1 MRNIVIIGGMAA
13 GCKAAARLS
22 RLSSENRITIIEKS
36 PFVSLSRCGLP
47 QFISGDLD
55 NVYEL
60 TKTPYGIKRDVNFF
74 REFEGINVLLNTE
87 ATDIDPWKK
96 EVACIDHKNKD
107 NVRIKYDELILAT
120 GCKNA
125 EPVFPYV
132 PSDRITF
139 LHSVSGILEFREK
152 LQKGLIKKAVIIGGG
167 IKGLETAESLIS
179 LWGIE
184 TILIEKENQI
194 LNSTLDYEISRYLEG
209 CINPGKILMLLS
221 TSVEKIEKD
230 KNELPVI
237 YLDNGQKIV
246 ADSVILCTGLVPDTE
261 IAERINIKIGS
272 SGGII
277 VDNQMRTSIPE
288 IWAAG
293 DCIEIKNILTDTPGH
308 YPGGSNSN
316 RLGRAA
322 ADSLSGEKVLF
333 KGTVTTDSV
342 KIFDYNI
349 CTAGLTE
356 KSAVDAGFATGSVTG
371 VWSDR
376 ADFHPDVNN
385 IIGKLVYQKPGL
397 KLLGLQ
403 LIGKGE
409 IARYIDVFCELL
421 RERRTVKSLL
431 CIEHAF
437 NPSHSS
443 PFTPLNY
450 LGFMAINQEK
460 DGVMNYNPL
469 YLSSFTGMFVD
480 VREKQ
485 DSESKP
491 LPVHSL
497 NIPFSEIRKRLNE
510 FETKQEII
518 FICTKGGRSYETAR
532 HFANKGFKNVAYLG
546 GGSLL
551 LNALKDEPKLE
562 ELMS

>member
-1 MRNIVIIGGMAA
+1 M
-13 GCKAAARLS
+13 
-22 RLSSENRITIIEKS
+22 
-36 PFVSLSRCGLP
+36 
-47 QFISGDLD
+47 
-55 NVYEL
+55 
-60 TKTPYGIKRDVNFF
+60 
-74 REFEGINVLLNTE
+74 
-87 ATDIDPWKK
+87 
-96 EVACIDHKNKD
+96 
-107 NVRIKYDELILAT
+107 
-120 GCKNA
+120 
-125 EPVFPYV
+125 
-132 PSDRITF
+132 
-139 LHSVSGILEFREK
+139 
-152 LQKGLIKKAVIIGGG
+152 GGG
-167 IKGLETAESLIS
+167 IKGLETAESLVS

-184 TILIEKENQI
+184 TILIEKGNQI
-194 LNSTLDYEISRYLEG
+194 LGNSLDFEVSKYLES
-209 CINPGKILMLLS
+209 CISSGKILMLLS

-230 KNELPVI
+230 KNELPVVC
-237 YLDNGQKIV
+237 LDNGQKIV
-246 ADSVILCTGLVPDTE
+246 ADSVILCTGLVPETE
-261 IAERINIKIGS
+261 LAESINTKIGS
-272 SGGII
+272 CGGIV
-277 VDNQMRTSIPE
+277 VDDQMRTSIPD

-293 DCIEIKNILTDTPGH
+293 DCVEVKNILTGTSGH
-308 YPGGSNSN
+308 YPGGSNAN

-322 ADSLSGEKVLF
+322 ADSLSGRKVIF
-333 KGTVTTDSV
+333 KGTVTTDSLQ
-342 KIFDYNI
+342 IFDYNI

-356 KSAVDAGFATGSVTG
+356 KDAVDAGFATASVTG

-385 IIGKLVYQKPGL
+385 IVGKLVYQKPGL

-421 RERRTVKSLL
+421 RERRTIKSLL

-460 DGVMNYNPL
+460 DGIMNFNPL
-469 YLSSFTGMFVD
+469 YLSSFSGMFVD

-485 DSESKP
+485 DAESKP
-491 LPVHSL
+491 LPVTSL

-510 FETKQEII
+510 FETNQEII

-532 HFANKGFKNVAYLG
+532 LFANNGFKNVAYLG

-551 LNALKDEPKLE
+551 LNVLKDISKLE